1 MRSPQVSHAS
11 KRARQFVT
19 TRTVATFL
27 SLIYALGYTAFLGPE
42 KRSVLTFVL
51 ASSMIFTVTFTS
63 GLSLFIRSRPKEEI
77 NSQVIYPYIVLSIFA
92 AILAATAS
100 VSTLL
105 IYANYRTPIPNVLIL
120 LCFLYA
126 FLSCFTLSLL
136 DGLIATG
143 LLRFSMLLDLS
154 MVLIQVFVGVLF
166 VFLNQ
171 TSQIVMILFSFL
183 ASYSIVAFS
192 ILTLLVFLFPITRI
206 NFVLEAKALFL
217 KSRNFNIIGIS
228 TGIADRADKLVIGF
242 LLPLEVLG
250 KYALITGI
258 LTFNRFLPEAIAKS
272 MFFANEPDSMNGD
285 AKPSLLKNVLII
297 CAAFCFTLFA
307 WIFVTFSF
315 GDEWQLTFSFAA
327 AFALQELLRARYQ
340 INSTKMISAKRE
352 ERIISSSRLLLIST
366 LVVLP
371 LFTHYLGVYGPS
383 LGLSLIYI
391 GLGYY
396 TKINKDL
403 KGQK

>member
-1 MRSPQVSHAS
+1 MRAPQVSQAS

-63 GLSLFIRSRPKEEI
+63 GLSLFIRSRPKEVI
-77 NSQVIYPYIVLSIFA
+77 NSQIIYPYILLSLCA
-92 AILAATAS
+92 AILAAVAS

-105 IYANYRTPIPNVLIL
+105 VYANYRTPIPDVLVL

-136 DGLIATG
+136 DCLIATG

-206 NFVLEAKALFL
+206 DFVLEAKALFL
-217 KSRNFNIIGIS
+217 KSRNFNVIGIS

-272 MFFANEPDSMNGD
+272 IFFAKEPDSVNGN

-297 CAAFCFTLFA
+297 CAVFCFTLFA

-315 GDEWQLTFSFAA
+315 GDKWGLPFSFAA

-340 INSTKMISAKRE
+340 INSTKLISAQRD
-352 ERIISSSRLLLIST
+352 ERVISSSRILLVST

-371 LFTHYLGVYGPS
+371 LFTHYLGVYGPA

-391 GLGYY
+391 GLGFY
-396 TKINKDL
+396 TKMNQDL

>member
-1 MRSPQVSHAS
+1 
-11 KRARQFVT
+11 
-19 TRTVATFL
+19 VATFL
-27 SLIYALGYTAFLGPE
+27 SLIYALGYTAYLGPE

-77 NSQVIYPYIVLSIFA
+77 NSQIIYAYILLSICA
-92 AILAATAS
+92 AILAAVAS

-105 IYANYRTPIPNVLIL
+105 VYANYRTPIPDVLVL

-136 DGLIATG
+136 DCLIATG

-154 MVLIQVFVGVLF
+154 MVLIQVFVGMLF

-242 LLPLEVLG
+242 LLPLEILG

-272 MFFANEPDSMNGD
+272 IFFANEPDSVNGN

-297 CAAFCFTLFA
+297 CAVFCFTLFT

-315 GDEWQLTFSFAA
+315 GDKWGLPFSFAA

-340 INSTKMISAKRE
+340 INSTKLISAQRE
-352 ERIISSSRLLLIST
+352 ERIISSSRVLLVST

-371 LFTHYLGVYGPS
+371 LFTHYLGVYGPA

-391 GLGYY
+391 GLGHY

>member
-1 MRSPQVSHAS
+1 VRAPQVSQAS

-63 GLSLFIRSRPKEEI
+63 GLSLFIRSRPKEVI
-77 NSQVIYPYIVLSIFA
+77 NSQIIYPYILLSLCA
-92 AILAATAS
+92 AILAAVAS

-105 IYANYRTPIPNVLIL
+105 VYANYRTPIPDVLVL

-136 DGLIATG
+136 DCLIATG

-206 NFVLEAKALFL
+206 DFVLEAKALFL
-217 KSRNFNIIGIS
+217 KSRNFNVIGIS

-272 MFFANEPDSMNGD
+272 IFFAKEPDSVNGN

-297 CAAFCFTLFA
+297 CAVFCFTLFA

-315 GDEWQLTFSFAA
+315 GDKWGLPFSFAA

-340 INSTKMISAKRE
+340 INSTKLISAQRD
-352 ERIISSSRLLLIST
+352 ERVISSSRILLVST

-371 LFTHYLGVYGPS
+371 LFTHYLGVYGPA

-391 GLGYY
+391 GLGFY
-396 TKINKDL
+396 TKMNQDL